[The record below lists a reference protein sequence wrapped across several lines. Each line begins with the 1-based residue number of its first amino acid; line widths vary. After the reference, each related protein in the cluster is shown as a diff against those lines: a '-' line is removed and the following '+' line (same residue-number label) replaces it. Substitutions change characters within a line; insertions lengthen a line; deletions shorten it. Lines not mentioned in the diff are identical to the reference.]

1 VITLIDLSAEFWRN
15 YFGTGSAL
23 TGYDKTME
31 RVDWYSR
38 ENPGQVIV
46 CCDHPDKGQSKRIAL
61 SADYKAQRKPL
72 PSDGIQSLQAAQQRL
87 GAWGLPVVSA
97 PGYEA
102 DDLIATLCD
111 QAWPERV
118 QVLGCEKDF
127 YALLSDRIRLIGPN
141 GPIDAADCVR
151 KFGVEPERMTE
162 LLALVGDA
170 SDNVKG
176 CDGIGLV
183 KAQAILGA
191 YGSIAAAK
199 LAAQDGSMKLT
210 GIGKVLLANLAA
222 WDPTLALSLVT
233 LMRDAPV
240 SLTALLSGE
249 QEFPEL
255 ATEPSAAEESRIT

>member
-15 YFGTGSAL
+15 YFGTGSAISA
-23 TGYDKTME
+23 YDKTME

-38 ENPGQVIV
+38 DNPGRVIV
-46 CCDHPDKGQSKRIAL
+46 CCDHPDRGASKRVAL
-61 SADYKAQRKPL
+61 SPEYKAQRKPM
-72 PSDGIQSLQAAQQRL
+72 PSDGIDSIRAAQERL
-87 GAWGLPVVSA
+87 RVWGLPVVDLA
-97 PGYEA
+97 GYEA
-102 DDLIATLCD
+102 DDLIATLCE
-111 QAWPERV
+111 QAWPEPV
-118 QVLGCEKDF
+118 QVVGSEKDF
-127 YALLSDRIRLIGPN
+127 YALISERVTLIGPI
-141 GPIDAADCVR
+141 GPVDEAGCVR
-151 KFGVEPERMTE
+151 KFGVPPERMTE

-199 LAAQDGSMKLT
+199 LAARDGSMKLP

-233 LMRDAPV
+233 LMCDAPV
-240 SLTALLSGE
+240 SLAALLSGE

-255 ATEPSAAEESRIT
+255 TNEPTAE